1 MRVPSRLIVTIAA
14 GALAVAGGSTL
25 ADAHDGG
32 GGGGG
37 KHHGKS
43 KGHDDRGRHNGSA
56 VLGSA
61 LFGSKTTPHG
71 GPTLFTVLPGGVDW
85 VINGPSK
92 AKVSRDGRVRVRI
105 RGLVFAEG
113 PNVGKNTLA
122 QLAATVYCGGTS
134 VGTTKPVP
142 FSPEGDA
149 RIDETL
155 ATAPP
160 SPCLVPAVLINPA
173 PAGTAV
179 TPPTSRRAARSQ
191 HGRGRAGRRGTL
203 PTRRGCEA
211 QSAGADAAQ
220 PARVDAQRDARR
232 GAIDGRRSRR
242 RRRDGDRGRRDHRR
256 LGRHREHGQRRGH
269 VEAPAAG
276 DTSGR
281 SRAVEGLLVPRLI
294 RTRRSPGAAAARGP
308 TPAS

>member
-32 GGGGG
+32 GNRG
-37 KHHGKS
+37 KHHGKN
-43 KGHDDRGRHNGSA
+43 KGHDDRGRHNGNA
-56 VLGSA
+56 VLRAA

-71 GPTLFTVLPGGVDW
+71 GPTLFTVPPGGVDW

-179 TPPTSRRAARSQ
+179 TTTYIAAS
-191 HGRGRAGRRGTL
+191 
-203 PTRRGCEA
+203 
-211 QSAGADAAQ
+211 GA
-220 PARVDAQRDARR
+220 
-232 GAIDGRRSRR
+232 
-242 RRRDGDRGRRDHRR
+242 
-256 LGRHREHGQRRGH
+256 
-269 VEAPAAG
+269 
-276 DTSGR
+276 
-281 SRAVEGLLVPRLI
+281 
-294 RTRRSPGAAAARGP
+294 
-308 TPAS
+308 